1 MTDRPTE
8 MRRHREITLQSKNE
22 IEREK
27 KEIEKEREERESE
40 SLTKLGKKG
49 SRQIESNSPIH
60 LSPVVWGGDDAREA
74 GNQEVDK
81 INLVIQ

>member
-27 KEIEKEREERESE
+27 KEIEKERESE

-60 LSPVVWGGDDAREA
+60 LSPVERASSYLA
-74 GNQEVDK
+74 EVGH
-81 INLVIQ
+81 

>member
-8 MRRHREITLQSKNE
+8 MRRHREFTLQSKNE

-27 KEIEKEREERESE
+27 KEIEKERESE

>member
-27 KEIEKEREERESE
+27 KEIEKERESE
-40 SLTKLGKKG
+40 SLTKLGKKE